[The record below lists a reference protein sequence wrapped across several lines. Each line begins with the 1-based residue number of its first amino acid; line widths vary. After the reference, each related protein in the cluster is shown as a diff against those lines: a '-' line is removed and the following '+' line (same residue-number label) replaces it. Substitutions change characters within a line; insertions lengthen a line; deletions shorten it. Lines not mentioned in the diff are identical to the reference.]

1 MGLMPSGLSAMWVP
15 AASSR
20 TIPTPPMGPCHP
32 EMPLHQERAACLPAL
47 SPPARGDGG
56 LSWTQPRA
64 SLITCPHPALPLSRR
79 MALKWGKSSHR
90 RLGVDRPVQG
100 RRQVSKAMVVRG
112 GHTPHREKAG
122 GKGPCGATSRSGA
135 AEQGAGLLMPS
146 PLYLS
151 PWQREQRKKL
161 LQH

>member
-1 MGLMPSGLSAMWVP
+1 MPCGYQLPHLGQS
-15 AASSR
+15 
-20 TIPTPPMGPCHP
+20 PTPPMGPRHP

-47 SPPARGDGG
+47 SPPARGDG

-64 SLITCPHPALPLSRR
+64 SLITCPHPALPLSGR

-100 RRQVSKAMVVRG
+100 RYQVSKAMVVGGGGRG
-112 GHTPHREKAG
+112 VTRPQGEGRREGAMWGHQQA
-122 GKGPCGATSRSGA
+122 GA
-135 AEQGAGLLMPS
+135 AEQGAGVLMPS

-151 PWQREQRKKL
+151 PWQREEGQKL